1 MSDNDSNNNSDFNRI
16 QMIILGSCAI
26 LKTHQMLITPTQK
39 KNGLACE
46 DRGDLT
52 VYLVLSATGMDEEA
66 VVQLSHSTRMIN
78 HCIRRKIS
86 AICRTKRTKSS
97 EVATLGDTAKAQ
109 EQRKM
114 KLLAIAQ

>member
-1 MSDNDSNNNSDFNRI
+1 VPSWKHASDTRDTDKK
-16 QMIILGSCAI
+16 LG
-26 LKTHQMLITPTQK
+26 
-39 KNGLACE
+39 GLACE

-52 VYLVLSATGMDEEA
+52 VYLVLRATGMDEDA
-66 VVQLSHSTRMIN
+66 VMQLSHSTRMIN

-86 AICRTKRTKSS
+86 ANCRTKSTKSS
-97 EVATLGDTAKAQ
+97 EVPTLGDTAKAQ